1 MDEHRP
7 TLEEFQAS
15 SLETVSAITP
25 PTLIFAAGGTRRG
38 AALAG
43 VSPQSDDY
51 ARWSRERMVSCFDLI
66 FRHGVQHI
74 FTFAIVNS
82 QFQEVTEGYREKL
95 LGWVDWGLAGP
106 EALRDYAELGW
117 RVRLLGIDGLQ
128 PLQKTAQRLEDATP
142 EDYCHTLWWYVVP
155 DLDAPWRWLLE
166 AAHRAQAQSRQE
178 VVRALYGEDVPPA
191 SLFLS
196 FGKPMVSPALLPP
209 PLVGSLHCYWLQR
222 PSYELNERE
231 LRNILY
237 DYAYLRSTW
246 KEDKGGR
253 AEQALLHRQ
262 AWEEG
267 PTVGLGQRLGPFW
280 YPAPIDPPDGE

>member
-1 MDEHRP
+1 MDELRP
-7 TLEEFQAS
+7 TLEEFQKS
-15 SLETVSAITP
+15 SLETVSAVVP

-43 VSPQSDDY
+43 VSPQGDDY
-51 ARWSRERMVSCFDLI
+51 ARWSRERMLSCFDLI

-82 QFQEVTEGYREKL
+82 QLQEVTEGYREKL
-95 LGWVDWGLAGP
+95 FSWVDWGLAGP
-106 EALRDYAELGW
+106 EALRDYADLGW

-128 PLQKTAQRLEDATP
+128 PLQDTARRLEDATP
-142 EDYCHTLWWYVVP
+142 EAYHHTLWWYVVP
-155 DLDAPWRWLLE
+155 DPDAPWRWLLE
-166 AAHRAQAQSRQE
+166 AAHHAQAQSRQDL
-178 VVRALYGEDVPPA
+178 VRALYGEDVPPA

-222 PSYELNERE
+222 PSYELNQRE
-231 LRNILY
+231 FRNILY

-253 AEQALLHRQ
+253 AEQALLHRE
-262 AWEEG
+262 AWEDG
-267 PTVGLGQRLGPFW
+267 PTIGLGQRLGPFW
-280 YPAPIDPPDGE
+280 YPAPIEPPDGA